1 MAKKTFYIKTLLELI
16 QNVEIETPLG
26 TTNFRMLTSCKIQ
39 LATLF
44 LNEEVLSPLMIL
56 EWIIAGCKFMPA
68 ISKENTEF
76 SLADLKML
84 KKDASNLL
92 SPRFDYAKS
101 TPTKE
106 QPVAYEPPHR
116 RNSITRSW
124 RSTASQTSAFELMDW
139 TQFQQFRMNRT
150 NASTSN

>member
-16 QNVEIETPLG
+16 QNVEIEMPLG
-26 TTNFRMLTSCKIQ
+26 TTNFRMLTSCKLQ

-44 LNEEVLSPLMIL
+44 LKEEVLSPLMIL
-56 EWIIAGCKFMPA
+56 DWIISGCKLMP
-68 ISKENTEF
+68 ILSKENTEF
-76 SLADLKML
+76 SLEDLKMF
-84 KKDASNLL
+84 KREACNLL

-116 RNSITRSW
+116 RHSLTRSW
-124 RSTASQTSAFELMDW
+124 RSTATQTSAFELMDW
-139 TQFQQFRMNRT
+139 SQFQQFRTNRT
-150 NASTSN
+150 NSFPQN